1 MINIKTI
8 SFIIPV
14 YNEKDTLGLVLERVE
29 AVELGLL
36 KEIIVVDDC
45 STDGTRAIIQG
56 LSDRYRKVF
65 HDVNKGKG
73 AAIRSGIA
81 AATGDLTVI
90 QDADLEYDP
99 EDIRHMLKPVLSG
112 RADVVFGS
120 RFITAGERRV
130 LFFWHMVA
138 NKSLTFLTNLVTD
151 MIFTDMETCYKL
163 FKTEV
168 LKTIKIEEERFGLEP
183 EITIKA
189 AQMRLRIYETGI
201 SYYGR
206 TYEEGKKIT
215 WKDGIHALWCIF
227 KYGVWRRM
235 SKSLW
240 KKGFLHD

>member
-1 MINIKTI
+1 MTNIKTI

-14 YNEKDTLGLVLERVE
+14 FNEKDTLGLVLKRVE
-29 AVELGLL
+29 AAELGLE

-45 STDGTRAIIQG
+45 STDGTREIIEGFSQG
-56 LSDRYRKVF
+56 RYLKVF

-99 EDIRHMLKPVLSG
+99 QDILHMLKPVLSG

-120 RFITAGERRV
+120 RFITTGERRV

-151 MIFTDMETCYKL
+151 MIFSDMETCYKL
-163 FKTEV
+163 FRTEV
-168 LKTIKIEEERFGLEP
+168 LKKIKIEEERFGLEP
-183 EITIKA
+183 ELTIKA

-235 SKSLW
+235 SKGLW
-240 KKGFLHD
+240 KKGFLS